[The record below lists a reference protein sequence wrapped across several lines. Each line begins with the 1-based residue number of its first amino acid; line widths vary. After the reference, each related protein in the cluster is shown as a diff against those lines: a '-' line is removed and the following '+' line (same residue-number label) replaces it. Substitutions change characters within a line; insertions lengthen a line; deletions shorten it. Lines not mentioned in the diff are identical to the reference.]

1 MPRTTDLHRAIM
13 QRDECSFAE
22 ADELVKYMIDAVAS
36 GENPEEVLYDEGF
49 EPDYFFDIL
58 PL

>member
-1 MPRTTDLHRAIM
+1 MKTTELHEAIM
-13 QRDECSFAE
+13 NRDECTFTE
-22 ADELVKYMIDAVAS
+22 ANKLVEYMIDAVVS
-36 GENPEEVLYDEGF
+36 GENPEEVLYEEGF